1 MGTGKKRTVVIAASD
16 GESLINF
23 RGPFI
28 RYLVAQ
34 GNRVVCVSIEP
45 PEEMREPI
53 AALGAAYEQV
63 AGSRVGIGVG
73 DGLKMIRDYRRLF
86 LRSSPDICFFYMS
99 KPTAFGSA
107 AAALSRVKH
116 YSVLVNGMENA
127 FYRTGLKDL
136 VVRCVMSAFYRFAAR
151 RADCVFFQNRDDL
164 AYFQSHRLLTK
175 DNTVLVGGSG
185 VDMAYFAEQPLPRE
199 PVFLMVAR
207 LLWSKGVREYL
218 EAAAILKREC
228 PEAKCLLVGGMDRND
243 ESLTEEELDRAL
255 QKAELEYCGHADDVR
270 PYLARCSVFVLPS
283 YHEGLPR
290 SVLEAMSVGR
300 AIVTTDVPGC
310 RETVEDGKNGFIVPV
325 KDGKALAEKM
335 LLLAK
340 DPALRET
347 MGEAS
352 RRICSERF
360 EVGKVNDKM
369 YTAML
374 AAMEK

>member
-1 MGTGKKRTVVIAASD
+1 MEAGEKRTVVVAASD

-23 RGPFI
+23 RGPLI
-28 RYLVAQ
+28 RYLVAHD
-34 GNRVVCVSIEP
+34 NRVVCISIEP
-45 PEEMREPI
+45 PEEMREQI
-53 AALGAAYEQV
+53 AALGAEYEQV

-86 LRSSPDICFFYMS
+86 LRLRPDICFFYMS
-99 KPTAFGSA
+99 KPTAFGSV
-107 AAALSRVKH
+107 AAALSRIRH
-116 YSVLVNGMENA
+116 YSVLVNGLENA

-136 VVRCVMSAFYRFAAR
+136 VVRLVMSSAYRFAAK

-164 AYFQSHRLLTK
+164 AYFRDHRLLTK
-175 DNTVLVGGSG
+175 DNATVVGGSG
-185 VDMAYFAEQPLPRE
+185 VDMAYFAEQPLPEE

-218 EAAAILKREC
+218 ETAAILKREC
-228 PEAKCLLVGGMDRND
+228 PEAKCLLVGGTDSND
-243 ESLTEEELDRAL
+243 ESLTPEELDQAL
-255 QKAELEYCGHADDVR
+255 QKAEIEYCGHADDVR
-270 PYLARCSVFVLPS
+270 PWLARCSVFVLPS

-290 SVLEAMSVGR
+290 SVIEAMSVGR

-325 KDGKALAEKM
+325 KDGGALAERM
-335 LLLAK
+335 LVLAR
-340 DPALRET
+340 DSALRQT

-352 RRICSERF
+352 RRICAERF
-360 EVGKVNDKM
+360 EVEKVNNEM

-374 AAMEK
+374 AAIEK